1 MHLLVAYDGSHDA
14 GQAALFVAR
23 IAEPLRADV
32 TLLGVA
38 SRDHG
43 AARLRRQLEDLA
55 ARLEAPALAPH
66 IRMTTGHTA
75 SQILREVETGG
86 YDLLALGSRGDG
98 GLSRFLLG
106 ATSLQLVRRAPIP
119 VLVVRRNPEE
129 LRRILVCTGGEPP
142 HGGDG
147 FGLAVEVAA
156 ATGATVEVLHV
167 MSQLALEA
175 GTSVEGTGLDRTA
188 EWHIAH
194 QTGEGRHLAQVI
206 DRFASRGVDAEAKIR
221 HGLVVDEII
230 EEARSQPADLVVVGA
245 HGEHGMLQFLL
256 DDITERVIDRL
267 DRPIL
272 VVRAPP
278 RQDRSR

>member
-14 GQAALFVAR
+14 EQAALFVAR
-23 IAEPLRADV
+23 IAVPLRADV
-32 TLLGVA
+32 TLLGVT

-43 AARLRRQLEDLA
+43 AARLRHNLEELA
-55 ARLEAPALAPH
+55 ARLQAPALAPH
-66 IRMTTGHTA
+66 IRITTGHIA

-129 LRRILVCTGGEPP
+129 IRRILVCTGGEPP
-142 HGGDG
+142 HGGASL
-147 FGLAVEVAA
+147 GLAVEVAA
-156 ATGATVEVLHV
+156 ATGASVEVLHV
-167 MSQLALEA
+167 MSQLPLEA
-175 GTSVEGTGLDRTA
+175 GTEVDSVGLERTA
-188 EWHIAH
+188 EWHRSH
-194 QTGEGRHLAQVI
+194 ETEEGRHLTQVI
-206 DRFASRGVDAEAKIR
+206 DLFASRGVAAEAKIR

-245 HGEHGMLQFLL
+245 HGEQGVLQFLL
-256 DDITERVIDRL
+256 DDITERVIGRL

-278 RQDRSR
+278 HRDRAS